1 MELKEETEMSTLRQD
16 ADRIIQAAI
25 AAALPDQAV
34 KKALGGRSFDQ
45 GRVRLVAA
53 GRWPAP
59 PPSCWVS
66 ASRPAW
72 W

>member
-1 MELKEETEMSTLRQD
+1 MSTLRQD

-53 GRWPAP
+53 ARRRGRWPEP